1 MIEFKSLPN
10 GFSYLSIE
18 NKSANAKIA
27 LQGAHLFHYQQHG
40 KTPLL
45 YLSDTSPFAQGKA
58 IRGGIPV
65 CWPWF
70 GKHKTQRNFPQHGF
84 ARTTLWKCTEADEP
98 DELCT
103 KITLQLNGKEENS
116 NLWPYKADL
125 HLKILIADTL
135 NLQLITTNHDSTSFT
150 LSSALHSYFSVSDIS
165 NVIIAGLEDTP
176 FLDTLTMERKW
187 QKGKLLITEETDR
200 VYQEVYHPIAL
211 HDVNRIV
218 TIDNIG
224 SKSVVVWNPWV
235 EKSSKIC
242 DLDNNGYK
250 KMLCIET
257 ANAFNDARHIN
268 PGETHTLGMTIS

>member
-1 MIEFKSLPN
+1 
-10 GFSYLSIE
+10 
-18 NKSANAKIA
+18 
-27 LQGAHLFHYQQHG
+27 
-40 KTPLL
+40 
-45 YLSDTSPFAQGKA
+45 
-58 IRGGIPV
+58 
-65 CWPWF
+65 
-70 GKHKTQRNFPQHGF
+70 
-84 ARTTLWKCTEADEP
+84 
-98 DELCT
+98 
-103 KITLQLNGKEENS
+103 
-116 NLWPYKADL
+116 
-125 HLKILIADTL
+125 
-135 NLQLITTNHDSTSFT
+135 
-150 LSSALHSYFSVSDIS
+150 
-165 NVIIAGLEDTP
+165 
-176 FLDTLTMERKW
+176 MERKW